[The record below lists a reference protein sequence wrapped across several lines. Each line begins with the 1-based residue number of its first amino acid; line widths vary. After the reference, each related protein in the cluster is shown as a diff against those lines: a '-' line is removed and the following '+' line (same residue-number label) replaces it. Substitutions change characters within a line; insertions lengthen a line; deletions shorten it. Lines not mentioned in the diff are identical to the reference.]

1 MWRPRIT
8 TMHLGG
14 IPMARLNSVSKARTR
29 RSAVAC
35 FSTLGAV
42 AITLG
47 CALVLVLGW
56 VWASGAVGR

>member
-1 MWRPRIT
+1 MT
-8 TMHLGG
+8 
-14 IPMARLNSVSKARTR
+14 RLNSASKAPTR
-29 RSAVAC
+29 RSALAC

>member
-1 MWRPRIT
+1 
-8 TMHLGG
+8 
-14 IPMARLNSVSKARTR
+14 MARLYSASKARTR

-56 VWASGAVGR
+56 VWASGTVGR

>member
-1 MWRPRIT
+1 
-8 TMHLGG
+8 
-14 IPMARLNSVSKARTR
+14 MARLYSASKARTR
-29 RSAVAC
+29 RSALAC
-35 FSTLGAV
+35 FSALGAV